1 MSHASTLDLQSV
13 QGTMLIPLWGRA
25 TYSLKN
31 SNILKDPEA
40 VSLIEKI
47 DVDFSGIEKT
57 FGEFGG
63 LCYVVRARIL
73 DNMLRDY
80 LKSYPNATIVN
91 IGCGLDTTFS
101 RVDNGTLR
109 WYNLDLPE
117 AIAYR
122 QSLLPDSERN
132 TCIPKSFFDLS
143 WFDDV
148 AFSAENGIAFLAGGV
163 FYFFQEEELRQ
174 VVAAMT
180 ERFPGGELYFDAQS
194 KMAMNFSNKKVKKAG
209 NQDAAMYFYVNKEK
223 LLKDWSPN
231 ILLARAVPFFQG
243 IPRRK
248 SWKRSTRRKMFYLS
262 NFGMMKFIHMRFSM
276 KPVKSL

>member
-1 MSHASTLDLQSV
+1 MSHTSTLDLQSV

-25 TYSLKN
+25 SYSLKN
-31 SNILKDPEA
+31 ENILKDPEA
-40 VSLIEKI
+40 VALIEKL
-47 DVDFSGIEKT
+47 DVDFSGIEKS

-63 LCYVVRARIL
+63 LCYVIRARIL
-73 DNMLRDY
+73 DNMLKNY
-80 LKSYPNATIVN
+80 LKSHPNATIVN

-101 RVDNGTLR
+101 RVDNGKLR

-122 QSLLPDSERN
+122 QSLLPDAPRS

-148 AFSAENGIAFLAGGV
+148 AFSPEDGIAFVAGGV

-174 VVAAMT
+174 VIAAMAK
-180 ERFPGGELYFDAQS
+180 RFPGGELCFDAQS
-194 KMAMNFSNKKVKKAG
+194 KLAVNFSNRMVKKAG
-209 NQDAAMYFYVNKEK
+209 NQGAAMYFYVNQAKA
-223 LLKDWSPN
+223 LRDWSPN
-231 ILLARAVPFFQG
+231 VVLARAIPFFQG

-248 SWKRSTRRKMFYLS
+248 AWKRSTRRKMFYLGG
-262 NFGMMKFIHMRFSM
+262 FGMMKFIHMRFAM
-276 KPVKSL
+276 KPV